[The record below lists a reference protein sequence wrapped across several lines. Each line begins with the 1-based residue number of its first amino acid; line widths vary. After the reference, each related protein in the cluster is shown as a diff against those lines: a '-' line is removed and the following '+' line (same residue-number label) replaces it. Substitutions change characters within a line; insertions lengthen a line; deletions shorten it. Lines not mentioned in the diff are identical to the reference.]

1 MGRRSRRSL
10 RERRSPQSE
19 TKTPRDEIFF
29 GFIATPTKGE
39 RETKQERCNEGVARV
54 GILSVPYALA
64 SGGWLSL
71 IILFIIAI
79 TTFYCAILIKRCMD
93 MDPLLRTYPDIGYKA
108 FGNTGRVIVSIF
120 MNLELYL
127 VATSFLIL
135 EGDNLNKLFSN
146 VGIDFMGVG
155 ILSVPYALASGGWL
169 SLIILFII
177 AITTFYCAILIK
189 RCMDMDPLLRTYPDI
204 GYKAFG
210 NTGRVI
216 VSIFMNLELYLVAT
230 SFLILE
236 GDNLNKLFS
245 NVGIDFMGIEFGGK
259 QMFIVLVA
267 LIILPSVWLDDMR
280 ILSYI
285 SASGVFAS
293 GLILASIFWV
303 GAFDG
308 VGFKNQDSKIL
319 RFNGVTT
326 SVMVICFTICT
337 FIYASVAILGYLM
350 YGSNVESQITLNLP
364 TDKLSSKVAICTT
377 LVNPIAKFALM
388 VTPIVDAM
396 RSRFMRNKK
405 AGGLV
410 LGTMLV
416 ASNVVVAML
425 LPFFGELMSLVG
437 AFLSASASVI
447 LPCLCYLK
455 ISGKYRRLG
464 LETLVLIGIV
474 LIGIVVMITGTYKAV
489 KDIFG
494 QVLKSQ

>member
-1 MGRRSRRSL
+1 YIYLFRLSISPPLYLFASSTTEEQSRDYRKVM
-10 RERRSPQSE
+10 SE
-19 TKTPRDEIFF
+19 EKKDFMSEPFIVKNIDYDDDEEATIVDDYNNSQGKTSFSKTCFHGINALS
-29 GFIATPTKGE
+29 G
-39 RETKQERCNEGVARV
+39 V

-71 IILFIIAI
+71 IILFTVAI

-93 MDPLLRTYPDIGYKA
+93 MDPLLRSYPDIGYKA
-108 FGNTGRVIVSIF
+108 FGNTGRVVVSIF

-146 VGIDFMGVG
+146 VGFNFMG
-155 ILSVPYALASGGWL
+155 
-169 SLIILFII
+169 F
-177 AITTFYCAILIK
+177 
-189 RCMDMDPLLRTYPDI
+189 
-204 GYKAFG
+204 
-210 NTGRVI
+210 
-216 VSIFMNLELYLVAT
+216 ELQ
-230 SFLILE
+230 
-236 GDNLNKLFS
+236 
-245 NVGIDFMGIEFGGK
+245 GK

-267 LIILPSVWLDDMR
+267 LIILPSVWLDNMR

-303 GAFDG
+303 GAFEG
-308 VGFKNQDSKIL
+308 VGFKNSDSDVFRL
-319 RFNGVTT
+319 NGVTT
-326 SVMVICFTICT
+326 SVSLYAFCYCAHPVFPTLYTSMKNKRQFSNVMVICFTICT
-337 FIYASVAILGYLM
+337 FIYASVAVLGYLM

-364 TDKLSSKVAICTT
+364 TDKLSSKVAIWTT

-388 VTPIVDAM
+388 VTPIIDAM
-396 RSRFMRNKK
+396 RSRFSRFLPNKR
-405 AGGLV
+405 ASGFV
-410 LGTMLV
+410 LSTVLV
-416 ASNVVVAML
+416 ASNVIVALL
-425 LPFFGELMSLVG
+425 LPFFGDLMSLVG

-464 LETLVLIGIV
+464 FETLVLIGIT
-474 LIGIVVMITGTYKAV
+474 LTGILVVITGTYRAV

-494 QVLKSQ
+494 RF

>member
-1 MGRRSRRSL
+1 MMN
-10 RERRSPQSE
+10 EKEDIMSE
-19 TKTPRDEIFF
+19 PFIVKTINDEEATPRDYEFNHNNPQGNTSFSKTCFHGINALS
-29 GFIATPTKGE
+29 G
-39 RETKQERCNEGVARV
+39 V

-71 IILFIIAI
+71 IILFTIAI

-135 EGDNLNKLFSN
+135 EG
-146 VGIDFMGVG
+146 
-155 ILSVPYALASGGWL
+155 
-169 SLIILFII
+169 
-177 AITTFYCAILIK
+177 
-189 RCMDMDPLLRTYPDI
+189 
-204 GYKAFG
+204 
-210 NTGRVI
+210 
-216 VSIFMNLELYLVAT
+216 
-230 SFLILE
+230 
-236 GDNLNKLFS
+236 
-245 NVGIDFMGIEFGGK
+245 
-259 QMFIVLVA
+259 
-267 LIILPSVWLDDMR
+267 
-280 ILSYI
+280 
-285 SASGVFAS
+285 
-293 GLILASIFWV
+293 
-303 GAFDG
+303 
-308 VGFKNQDSKIL
+308 FKNQDSKML
-319 RFNGVTT
+319 RIDGVTT
-326 SVMVICFTICT
+326 SVSLYMFCYCAHPVFPTLYTSMKNKHQFSNVMVICFTICT

-388 VTPIVDAM
+388 VTPIIDAM
-396 RSRFMRNKK
+396 RSRFVRNKK

-410 LGTMLV
+410 LGTILV
-416 ASNVVVAML
+416 ASNVIVAL
-425 LPFFGELMSLVG
+425 LIPFFGELMSLVG
-437 AFLSASASVI
+437 AFLSATASVI

-474 LIGIVVMITGTYKAV
+474 LIGIMVMITGTYKAV

-494 QVLKSQ
+494 RF

>member
-1 MGRRSRRSL
+1 MMNEKQDIMSEPFIVKTINDEEATL
-10 RERRSPQSE
+10 HDYEFNNNNPQGNTSFS
-19 TKTPRDEIFF
+19 KTCFHGINALS
-29 GFIATPTKGE
+29 G
-39 RETKQERCNEGVARV
+39 V

-71 IILFIIAI
+71 IILFTVAI

-108 FGNTGRVIVSIF
+108 FGNTGRVVVSIF

-146 VGIDFMGVG
+146 VGFNFM
-155 ILSVPYALASGGWL
+155 
-169 SLIILFII
+169 
-177 AITTFYCAILIK
+177 
-189 RCMDMDPLLRTYPDI
+189 D
-204 GYKAFG
+204 
-210 NTGRVI
+210 
-216 VSIFMNLELYLVAT
+216 
-230 SFLILE
+230 
-236 GDNLNKLFS
+236 
-245 NVGIDFMGIEFGGK
+245 IEFGGK

-267 LIILPSVWLDDMR
+267 LIILPTVWLDDMR
-280 ILSYI
+280 ILSYV

-308 VGFKNQDSKIL
+308 VGFKNQDSKMLQI
-319 RFNGVTT
+319 NGVTT
-326 SVMVICFTICT
+326 SVSLYMFCYCAHPVFPTLYTSMKNKHQFSNVMVICFTICT

-388 VTPIVDAM
+388 VTPIIDAM

-405 AGGLV
+405 TGGLV

-416 ASNVVVAML
+416 ASNVIFALL

-437 AFLSASASVI
+437 AFLSATASVI

-474 LIGIVVMITGTYKAV
+474 LIGIVIVITGTYKAV

-494 QVLKSQ
+494 RF

>member
-1 MGRRSRRSL
+1 MMNEKEDIMSEPFIVKTINDEEATL
-10 RERRSPQSE
+10 HDYELYNNNPQ
-19 TKTPRDEIFF
+19 
-29 GFIATPTKGE
+29 
-39 RETKQERCNEGVARV
+39 
-54 GILSVPYALA
+54 
-64 SGGWLSL
+64 
-71 IILFIIAI
+71 
-79 TTFYCAILIKRCMD
+79 
-93 MDPLLRTYPDIGYKA
+93 
-108 FGNTGRVIVSIF
+108 GNT
-120 MNLELYL
+120 
-127 VATSFLIL
+127 SFS
-135 EGDNLNKLFSN
+135 KTCFH
-146 VGIDFMGVG
+146 GINALSGVG

-326 SVMVICFTICT
+326 SVSLYMFCYCAHPVFPTLYTSMKNKRQFSNVMVICFTICT

-364 TDKLSSKVAICTT
+364 MDKLSSKVAICTT

>member
-1 MGRRSRRSL
+1 MMNEKEDIMSEPFIVKTINDEEATL
-10 RERRSPQSE
+10 RDYEINNTIPQGNTSFS
-19 TKTPRDEIFF
+19 KTCFHGINALS
-29 GFIATPTKGE
+29 G
-39 RETKQERCNEGVARV
+39 V

-71 IILFIIAI
+71 IILFTIAI

-146 VGIDFMGVG
+146 VGFNFM
-155 ILSVPYALASGGWL
+155 
-169 SLIILFII
+169 
-177 AITTFYCAILIK
+177 
-189 RCMDMDPLLRTYPDI
+189 D
-204 GYKAFG
+204 
-210 NTGRVI
+210 
-216 VSIFMNLELYLVAT
+216 
-230 SFLILE
+230 
-236 GDNLNKLFS
+236 
-245 NVGIDFMGIEFGGK
+245 IEFGGK

-280 ILSYI
+280 ILSYV

-308 VGFKNQDSKIL
+308 VGFKNNDSKIF
-319 RFNGVTT
+319 RISGVTT
-326 SVMVICFTICT
+326 SVSLYAFCYCAHPVFPTLYTSMKNKHQFSHVMVICFTICT

-350 YGSNVESQITLNLP
+350 YGSNVDSQITLNLP

-388 VTPIVDAM
+388 VTPIIDAI

-405 AGGLV
+405 GGGV
-410 LGTMLV
+410 VVGTMLV
-416 ASNVVVAML
+416 ASNVIVALL

-437 AFLSASASVI
+437 AFLSATASVI

-464 LETLVLIGIV
+464 VETLVLIGIV
-474 LIGIVVMITGTYKAV
+474 LIGIVVVITGTYKAV
-489 KDIFG
+489 KDIF
-494 QVLKSQ
+494 VRF

>member
-1 MGRRSRRSL
+1 MMNEKEDIMSEPFIVKTINDEEATL
-10 RERRSPQSE
+10 HDYELYNNNPQ
-19 TKTPRDEIFF
+19 
-29 GFIATPTKGE
+29 
-39 RETKQERCNEGVARV
+39 
-54 GILSVPYALA
+54 
-64 SGGWLSL
+64 
-71 IILFIIAI
+71 
-79 TTFYCAILIKRCMD
+79 
-93 MDPLLRTYPDIGYKA
+93 
-108 FGNTGRVIVSIF
+108 GNT
-120 MNLELYL
+120 
-127 VATSFLIL
+127 SFS
-135 EGDNLNKLFSN
+135 KTCFH
-146 VGIDFMGVG
+146 GINALSGVG

-326 SVMVICFTICT
+326 SVSLYMFCYCAHPVFPTLYTSMKNKRQFSNVMVICFTICT

>member
-1 MGRRSRRSL
+1 MMNEKEDIMSEPFIVKTINDEEATL
-10 RERRSPQSE
+10 HDYERYNNNPQGNTSFS
-19 TKTPRDEIFF
+19 KTCFHGINALS
-29 GFIATPTKGE
+29 G
-39 RETKQERCNEGVARV
+39 V

-71 IILFIIAI
+71 IILLIIAI

-146 VGIDFMGVG
+146 VGF
-155 ILSVPYALASGGWL
+155 
-169 SLIILFII
+169 
-177 AITTFYCAILIK
+177 
-189 RCMDMDPLLRTYPDI
+189 
-204 GYKAFG
+204 
-210 NTGRVI
+210 
-216 VSIFMNLELYLVAT
+216 
-230 SFLILE
+230 
-236 GDNLNKLFS
+236 
-245 NVGIDFMGIEFGGK
+245 DFMGIEFGGK

-308 VGFKNQDSKIL
+308 VGFKNNDSKMF
-319 RFNGVTT
+319 RTNGVTT
-326 SVMVICFTICT
+326 SVSLYMFCYCAHPVFPTLYTSMKNKHQFSNVMVICFTICT

-350 YGSNVESQITLNLP
+350 YGSNVDSQITLNLP

-388 VTPIVDAM
+388 VTPILDAL

-437 AFLSASASVI
+437 AFLSATASVI

-474 LIGIVVMITGTYKAV
+474 LIGIVVMIIGTYKAV

>member
-1 MGRRSRRSL
+1 
-10 RERRSPQSE
+10 
-19 TKTPRDEIFF
+19 
-29 GFIATPTKGE
+29 
-39 RETKQERCNEGVARV
+39 
-54 GILSVPYALA
+54 
-64 SGGWLSL
+64 
-71 IILFIIAI
+71 
-79 TTFYCAILIKRCMD
+79 
-93 MDPLLRTYPDIGYKA
+93 
-108 FGNTGRVIVSIF
+108 

-146 VGIDFMGVG
+146 VGF
-155 ILSVPYALASGGWL
+155 
-169 SLIILFII
+169 
-177 AITTFYCAILIK
+177 
-189 RCMDMDPLLRTYPDI
+189 
-204 GYKAFG
+204 
-210 NTGRVI
+210 
-216 VSIFMNLELYLVAT
+216 
-230 SFLILE
+230 
-236 GDNLNKLFS
+236 
-245 NVGIDFMGIEFGGK
+245 DFMGIEFGGK

-308 VGFKNQDSKIL
+308 VGFKNNDSKMF
-319 RFNGVTT
+319 RTNGVTT
-326 SVMVICFTICT
+326 SVSLYMFCYCAHPVFPTLYTSMKNKHQFSNVMVICFTICT

-350 YGSNVESQITLNLP
+350 YGSNVDSQITLNLP

-388 VTPIVDAM
+388 VTPILDAL

-437 AFLSASASVI
+437 AFLSATASVI

-474 LIGIVVMITGTYKAV
+474 LIGIVVMIIGTYKAV

>member
-1 MGRRSRRSL
+1 MMNEKEDIMSEPFIVKTINDEEATL
-10 RERRSPQSE
+10 HDYEFNNNNPQGNTSFS
-19 TKTPRDEIFF
+19 KTCFHGINALS
-29 GFIATPTKGE
+29 G
-39 RETKQERCNEGVARV
+39 V

-71 IILFIIAI
+71 IILFTIAI

-146 VGIDFMGVG
+146 VGF
-155 ILSVPYALASGGWL
+155 
-169 SLIILFII
+169 
-177 AITTFYCAILIK
+177 
-189 RCMDMDPLLRTYPDI
+189 
-204 GYKAFG
+204 
-210 NTGRVI
+210 N
-216 VSIFMNLELYLVAT
+216 
-230 SFLILE
+230 
-236 GDNLNKLFS
+236 
-245 NVGIDFMGIEFGGK
+245 FMGIEFGGK

-267 LIILPSVWLDDMR
+267 LIILPTVWLDDMR
-280 ILSYI
+280 ILSYV

-308 VGFKNQDSKIL
+308 VGFKNQDSNML
-319 RFNGVTT
+319 RIDGVTT
-326 SVMVICFTICT
+326 SVSLYMFCYCAHPVFPTLYTSMKNKRQFSHVMAICFTICT

-364 TDKLSSKVAICTT
+364 ADKLSSKVAICTT

-388 VTPIVDAM
+388 VTPIIDAI
-396 RSRFMRNKK
+396 RSRFSLFLPNQK
-405 AGGLV
+405 AGGLI

-416 ASNVVVAML
+416 ASNVIVALL

-437 AFLSASASVI
+437 AFLSVTASVI

-464 LETLVLIGIV
+464 LETLVLIGII
-474 LIGIVVMITGTYKAV
+474 LIGIVVLITGTYKAL

-494 QVLKSQ
+494 RF

>member
-1 MGRRSRRSL
+1 MMNEKEDIMSEPFIVKTINDEEATL
-10 RERRSPQSE
+10 HDYELYNNNPQ
-19 TKTPRDEIFF
+19 
-29 GFIATPTKGE
+29 
-39 RETKQERCNEGVARV
+39 
-54 GILSVPYALA
+54 
-64 SGGWLSL
+64 
-71 IILFIIAI
+71 
-79 TTFYCAILIKRCMD
+79 
-93 MDPLLRTYPDIGYKA
+93 
-108 FGNTGRVIVSIF
+108 GNT
-120 MNLELYL
+120 
-127 VATSFLIL
+127 SFS
-135 EGDNLNKLFSN
+135 KTCFH
-146 VGIDFMGVG
+146 GINALSGVG

>member
-1 MGRRSRRSL
+1 MMN
-10 RERRSPQSE
+10 EKEDIMSE
-19 TKTPRDEIFF
+19 PFIVKTINDEEATPRDYEFNHNNPQGNTSFSKTCFHGINALS
-29 GFIATPTKGE
+29 G
-39 RETKQERCNEGVARV
+39 V

-71 IILFIIAI
+71 IILFTIAI

-146 VGIDFMGVG
+146 VGFKFM
-155 ILSVPYALASGGWL
+155 
-169 SLIILFII
+169 
-177 AITTFYCAILIK
+177 
-189 RCMDMDPLLRTYPDI
+189 D
-204 GYKAFG
+204 
-210 NTGRVI
+210 
-216 VSIFMNLELYLVAT
+216 
-230 SFLILE
+230 
-236 GDNLNKLFS
+236 
-245 NVGIDFMGIEFGGK
+245 IEFGGK

-280 ILSYI
+280 ILSYV

-303 GAFDG
+303 GAFDV
-308 VGFKNQDSKIL
+308 VGFKNQDSKML
-319 RFNGVTT
+319 RIDGVTT
-326 SVMVICFTICT
+326 SVSLYMFCYCAHPVFPTLYTSMKNKHQFSNVMVICFTICT

-388 VTPIVDAM
+388 VTPIIDAM
-396 RSRFMRNKK
+396 RSRFVRNKK

-410 LGTMLV
+410 LGTILV
-416 ASNVVVAML
+416 ASNVIVAL
-425 LPFFGELMSLVG
+425 LIPFFGELMSLVG
-437 AFLSASASVI
+437 AFLSATASVI

-474 LIGIVVMITGTYKAV
+474 LIGIMVMITGTYKAV

-494 QVLKSQ
+494 RF

>member
-1 MGRRSRRSL
+1 MNGK
-10 RERRSPQSE
+10 EDFMSE
-19 TKTPRDEIFF
+19 PFIVKKIDDEEEATLHDYYDNSHSNTSFSKTCFHGINALS
-29 GFIATPTKGE
+29 G
-39 RETKQERCNEGVARV
+39 V

-71 IILFIIAI
+71 TILFTVAI

-108 FGNTGRVIVSIF
+108 FGNTGRVVVSIF

-146 VGIDFMGVG
+146 IGFNFLGV
-155 ILSVPYALASGGWL
+155 
-169 SLIILFII
+169 
-177 AITTFYCAILIK
+177 
-189 RCMDMDPLLRTYPDI
+189 
-204 GYKAFG
+204 
-210 NTGRVI
+210 
-216 VSIFMNLELYLVAT
+216 
-230 SFLILE
+230 
-236 GDNLNKLFS
+236 
-245 NVGIDFMGIEFGGK
+245 EFGGK

-280 ILSYI
+280 ILSYV

-308 VGFKNQDSKIL
+308 VGFKNNDSEIFRL
-319 RFNGVTT
+319 NGVTT
-326 SVMVICFTICT
+326 SVSLYAFCYCAHPVFPTLYTSMKNKRQFSNVMVICFTICT

-364 TDKLSSKVAICTT
+364 TNKLSSKVAICTT

-388 VTPIVDAM
+388 VTPIIDAM
-396 RSRFMRNKK
+396 RSRFSRFLPNKR
-405 AGGLV
+405 AAGLV
-410 LGTMLV
+410 LSTILV
-416 ASNVVVAML
+416 TSNVIVALL
-425 LPFFGELMSLVG
+425 LPFFGDLMSLVG

-464 LETLVLIGIV
+464 FETLVLIGII
-474 LIGIVVMITGTYKAV
+474 LTGIVVVITGTYQAI

-494 QVLKSQ
+494 RF

>member
-1 MGRRSRRSL
+1 MMNEKEDIMSEPFIVKTINDEEATL
-10 RERRSPQSE
+10 HHYERYNNNPQGNTSFS
-19 TKTPRDEIFF
+19 KTCFHGINALS
-29 GFIATPTKGE
+29 G
-39 RETKQERCNEGVARV
+39 V

-71 IILFIIAI
+71 IILLIIAI

-146 VGIDFMGVG
+146 VGF
-155 ILSVPYALASGGWL
+155 
-169 SLIILFII
+169 
-177 AITTFYCAILIK
+177 
-189 RCMDMDPLLRTYPDI
+189 
-204 GYKAFG
+204 
-210 NTGRVI
+210 
-216 VSIFMNLELYLVAT
+216 
-230 SFLILE
+230 
-236 GDNLNKLFS
+236 
-245 NVGIDFMGIEFGGK
+245 DFMGIEFGGK

-308 VGFKNQDSKIL
+308 VGFKNNDSKMFRI
-319 RFNGVTT
+319 NGVTASVSLYMFCYCAHPVFPTLYT
-326 SVMVICFTICT
+326 SMKNKHQFSNVMAICFTICT

-350 YGSNVESQITLNLP
+350 YGSNVDSQITLNLP

-388 VTPIVDAM
+388 VAPIIDAL

-437 AFLSASASVI
+437 AFLSATASII

-474 LIGIVVMITGTYKAV
+474 LIGIVVMIIGTYKAV

>member
-1 MGRRSRRSL
+1 
-10 RERRSPQSE
+10 
-19 TKTPRDEIFF
+19 
-29 GFIATPTKGE
+29 
-39 RETKQERCNEGVARV
+39 
-54 GILSVPYALA
+54 
-64 SGGWLSL
+64 
-71 IILFIIAI
+71 
-79 TTFYCAILIKRCMD
+79 
-93 MDPLLRTYPDIGYKA
+93 
-108 FGNTGRVIVSIF
+108 
-120 MNLELYL
+120 
-127 VATSFLIL
+127 
-135 EGDNLNKLFSN
+135 
-146 VGIDFMGVG
+146 
-155 ILSVPYALASGGWL
+155 
-169 SLIILFII
+169 
-177 AITTFYCAILIK
+177 
-189 RCMDMDPLLRTYPDI
+189 
-204 GYKAFG
+204 
-210 NTGRVI
+210 
-216 VSIFMNLELYLVAT
+216 
-230 SFLILE
+230 
-236 GDNLNKLFS
+236 
-245 NVGIDFMGIEFGGK
+245 
-259 QMFIVLVA
+259 
-267 LIILPSVWLDDMR
+267 
-280 ILSYI
+280 
-285 SASGVFAS
+285 
-293 GLILASIFWV
+293 
-303 GAFDG
+303 
-308 VGFKNQDSKIL
+308 
-319 RFNGVTT
+319 
-326 SVMVICFTICT
+326 MVICFTICT

-364 TDKLSSKVAICTT
+364 MDKLSSKVAICTT

>member
-1 MGRRSRRSL
+1 M
-10 RERRSPQSE
+10 SE
-19 TKTPRDEIFF
+19 EKKDFMSEPFIVKNIDYDDDEEATIVDDYNNSQGKTSFSKTCFHGINALS
-29 GFIATPTKGE
+29 G
-39 RETKQERCNEGVARV
+39 V

-71 IILFIIAI
+71 IILFTVAI

-93 MDPLLRTYPDIGYKA
+93 MDPLLRSYPDIGYKA
-108 FGNTGRVIVSIF
+108 FGNTGRVVVSIF

-146 VGIDFMGVG
+146 VGFNFMG
-155 ILSVPYALASGGWL
+155 
-169 SLIILFII
+169 F
-177 AITTFYCAILIK
+177 
-189 RCMDMDPLLRTYPDI
+189 
-204 GYKAFG
+204 
-210 NTGRVI
+210 
-216 VSIFMNLELYLVAT
+216 ELQ
-230 SFLILE
+230 
-236 GDNLNKLFS
+236 
-245 NVGIDFMGIEFGGK
+245 GK

-267 LIILPSVWLDDMR
+267 LIILPSVWLDNMR

-303 GAFDG
+303 GAFEG
-308 VGFKNQDSKIL
+308 VGFKNSDSDVFRL
-319 RFNGVTT
+319 NGVTT
-326 SVMVICFTICT
+326 SVSLYAFCYCAHPVFPTLYTSMKNKRQFSNVMVICFTICT
-337 FIYASVAILGYLM
+337 FIYASVAVLGYLM

-364 TDKLSSKVAICTT
+364 TDKLSSKVAIWTT

-388 VTPIVDAM
+388 VTPIIDAM
-396 RSRFMRNKK
+396 RSRFSRFLPNKR
-405 AGGLV
+405 ASGFV
-410 LGTMLV
+410 LSTVLV
-416 ASNVVVAML
+416 ASNVIVALL
-425 LPFFGELMSLVG
+425 LPFFGDLMSLVG

-464 LETLVLIGIV
+464 FETLVLIGIT
-474 LIGIVVMITGTYKAV
+474 LTGILVVITGTYRAV

-494 QVLKSQ
+494 RF